1 VIDTLEIWLYGTRI
15 AEVERNLKS
24 RLTLRFTDEADRRFG
39 LASPVLSLSL
49 RVRREPYPN
58 AVTRNFLNGLLPEGD
73 SRDRIARELNLRKDD
88 TFGLLAELGRDCA
101 GALVV
106 QPSGGPRPDSVS
118 LGHAHAID
126 DDEVARRIE
135 QLGTSPLGVDHYVR
149 LSLAGVQRKLL
160 LVRRVD
166 GGWALPA
173 DGIPSTHLL
182 KPQHVNPEWPHTVQ
196 NEAYSMRLATMAGLN
211 AARVDVEHFN
221 GRAVLVVERF
231 DRRVVGDHIERVHQ
245 EDFCQV
251 LDRPTEDKYE
261 SDGGPDL
268 NSVAD
273 ILRRHTSAGDVAEL
287 LRLVTFNAVVGNAD
301 AHGKNLSI
309 LHYGDGEM
317 ELAPAYDVMS
327 TMAYPGLDRTLG
339 MYIDDVRN
347 ITKVTPN
354 RIINEAV
361 QWGMDR
367 DQATDTVAETLTR
380 VAELS
385 HEPSLI
391 ADPALSFADDIGQ
404 RAEEMLELASK
415 GASRG

>member
-1 VIDTLEIWLYGTRI
+1 MIDTLEIWLYGTRI

-24 RLTLRFTDEADRRFG
+24 RLSLRFTDEADRRFG
-39 LASPVLSLSL
+39 LSSPVLSLSML
-49 RVRREPYPN
+49 VRREPYPN
-58 AVTRNFLNGLLPEGD
+58 AVTRNFLDGLLPEGD
-73 SRDRIARELNLRKDD
+73 SRDRIARELDLRKDD

-106 QPSGGPRPDSVS
+106 QPSARPRPDPVS

-126 DDEVARRIE
+126 ADEVARRIE
-135 QLGTSPLGVDHYVR
+135 QLGTSPLGVDQYVR

-182 KPQHVNPEWPHTVQ
+182 KPQHFNPEWPHTVE
-196 NEAYSMRLATMAGLN
+196 NEAYSMRLAKMAGLN
-211 AARVDVEHFN
+211 AASVEVEHFD

-231 DRRVVGDHIERVHQ
+231 DRLVVDGQIERVHQ

-251 LDRPTEDKYE
+251 LGLPTEDKYE

-268 NSVAD
+268 NRVAD
-273 ILRRHTSAGDVAEL
+273 ILRRDTGVGDVAEL

-309 LHYGDGEM
+309 LHYEEGQM

-327 TMAYPGLDRTLG
+327 TLAYPGLDRTLG

-361 QWGMDR
+361 KWGMDR

-385 HEPSLI
+385 REPSLI
-391 ADPALSFADDIGQ
+391 ADLPLPFADDIGR
-404 RAEEMLELASK
+404 RAEQMLEHARKTYPSE
-415 GASRG
+415 